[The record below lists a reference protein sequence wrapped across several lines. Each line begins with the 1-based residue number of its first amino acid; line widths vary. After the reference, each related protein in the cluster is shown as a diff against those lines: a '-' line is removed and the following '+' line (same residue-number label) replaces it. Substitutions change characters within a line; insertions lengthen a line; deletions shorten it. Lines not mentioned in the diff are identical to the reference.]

1 MYEFLLRLTPVN
13 VGTALHRGIVGHD
26 YLDKFYSMLKEGA
39 TVEDASSKVLEEFSL
54 AIADKFVTGGDI
66 AVENALADTLT
77 SYFDQVSTLDANW
90 EILAVEQDFQ
100 AEFDGVPVAGRLDL
114 LVRDKTTRDL
124 VIVDHKFSYQSWSDN
139 DVLINGQPYKYMAL
153 LRANGIKVS
162 RMVYNI
168 IKYRAKTYSELVSR
182 KPLVATVAEQDTA
195 MRDHVFIAKEIMHAR
210 DLMDETDYR
219 DTAPRVL
226 NKYSCNFCSFLTI
239 CKAEMSGRTSAT
251 EKMLALD
258 YQDNDYGYENAS
270 EQ

>member
-26 YLDKFYSMLKEGA
+26 YLDKFYSMRKEGA

-100 AEFDGVPVAGRLDL
+100 AEFDSVPVAGRLDL

-210 DLMDETDYR
+210 DLMDTEILHPAY
-219 DTAPRVL
+219 
-226 NKYSCNFCSFLTI
+226 LT
-239 CKAEMSGRTSAT
+239 STPVTSVPFSQSVRL
-251 EKMLALD
+251 K
-258 YQDNDYGYENAS
+258 
-270 EQ
+270 